1 MAEKTTKEKQAEITA
16 KEEEISEMQT
26 QVIAKERAK
35 TALEIERQVL
45 KNEFEVLQIAEKDKE
60 AADIQAKIEE
70 ENINKQEK
78 IDEKKAKI
86 DASGLDDSI
95 KAIIKELIK

>member
-1 MAEKTTKEKQAEITA
+1 MVEITTKEKQAEITA